1 MNKMKNDQRP
11 ISRKQI
17 GFTLLE
23 LLVVLVIL
31 GLLAAIATPQVMKY
45 LGRAKT
51 DTALLQIENLGVV
64 LDLYKLDNGDYP
76 SEQQG
81 LDALLTQPSGAPD
94 WNGPY
99 TRKGHS
105 LIDPWG
111 KKYTYNYPGKHSD
124 FDLYSLGSD
133 HKLGGGGEKQDV
145 TNWQ

>member
-1 MNKMKNDQRP
+1 M
-11 ISRKQI
+11 ISKREKWQDCASRHAK

-45 LGRAKT
+45 LGQAKT
-51 DTALLQIENLGVV
+51 DTALLQVENLGVT

-76 SEQQG
+76 TEQQG
-81 LDALLTQPSGAPD
+81 LEALLKQPPNAPN

-99 TRKGHS
+99 TRKDQS
-105 LIDPWG
+105 LVDPWG
-111 KKYTYNYPGKHSD
+111 TKYFYKFPGEHGE

-133 HKLGGGGEKQDV
+133 HKVGGSGEKKDV
-145 TNWQ
+145 SNW

>member
-1 MNKMKNDQRP
+1 MNKIKHAQKRISMK
-11 ISRKQI
+11 SA

-31 GLLAAIATPQVMKY
+31 GLLAAVATPQVMKY

-51 DTALLQIENLGVV
+51 DTAALQIENIGVV
-64 LDLYKLDNGDYP
+64 LELYKLDNGDYP

-81 LDALLTQPSGAPD
+81 LDALLTQPSDAPD

-99 TRKGHS
+99 TRKGQS

-111 KKYTYNYPGKHSD
+111 KRYIYSYPGKHSD

-133 HKLGGGGEKQDV
+133 RKQGGIGEKRDIN
-145 TNWQ
+145 NW

>member
-1 MNKMKNDQRP
+1 MEKKERWQEGA
-11 ISRKQI
+11 SRCAK

-45 LGRAKT
+45 LGQAKT
-51 DTALLQIENLGVV
+51 DTALLQIENLGVT

-81 LDALLTQPSGAPD
+81 LDALLKQPPNAPN

-99 TRKGHS
+99 TRKDQS

-111 KKYTYNYPGKHSD
+111 KKYFYKYPGEHGE

-133 HKLGGGGEKQDV
+133 HKVGGGGEKRDV
-145 TNWQ
+145 SNWQ

>member
-1 MNKMKNDQRP
+1 MNIMEHGVRRTSNKSN
-11 ISRKQI
+11 

-45 LGRAKT
+45 LGHAKT
-51 DTALLQIENLGVV
+51 DTAMLQIQNLGVV

-81 LDALLTQPSGAPD
+81 LDALLTQPQNAPD

-99 TRKGHS
+99 TRRGQS
-105 LIDPWG
+105 LIDPWSQ
-111 KKYTYNYPGKHSD
+111 KYVYKYPGEHGE
-124 FDLYSLGSD
+124 FDLYSQGSD
-133 HKLGGGGEKQDV
+133 RKPGGSGEKQDV
-145 TNWQ
+145 NNWR